1 MSLSMFSSASHPAQV
16 SLGMQRPRAFR
27 QSRLLIVGCG
37 DVGQRVLREL
47 GGRLRVRVLT
57 SSPGRVGDLR
67 QSGVTP
73 LVGSLDVPASLAR
86 LAGLASRVLHLAP
99 PPGIGAKD
107 PRTAALLQALARRG
121 ALRSL
126 VYGSTTGVY
135 GDAGGAFFGETRP
148 VAPQSDR
155 ARRRVDAEQRLR
167 AFGRR
172 QALVQGT
179 AVGILRI
186 PGIYAVGR
194 EGGDPR
200 DRVRRGSPVLVH
212 EHDVYTNHIHADD
225 LARACLLALWRVR
238 PQRVLHVCDDTQHLM
253 GDHFDRVADLSGL
266 PRPPRLARDELR
278 AQVSPMQW
286 SFLCES
292 RRLSNVRMKHE
303 LGLVLRH
310 PGLSLAPSPLDMGA
324 TPIG

>member
-1 MSLSMFSSASHPAQV
+1 
-16 SLGMQRPRAFR
+16 MQRPRAFR
-27 QSRLLIVGCG
+27 RSRLLIVGCG

-57 SSPGRVGDLR
+57 SSPERVPVLR
-67 QSGVTP
+67 QLGVTP
-73 LVGSLDVPASLAR
+73 LVGSLDAPASLAR

-99 PPGIGAKD
+99 PPGSGSRD
-107 PRTAALLQALARRG
+107 GRTAALLQALARRG
-121 ALRSL
+121 GLRSL

-135 GDAGGAFFGETRP
+135 GDAGGAFFDEIRA

-167 AFGRR
+167 AFGCR
-172 QALVQGT
+172 QALAQGA

-200 DRVRRGSPVLVH
+200 ERVRRGSPVLAR
-212 EHDVYTNHIHADD
+212 EHDVFTNHIHADD

-238 PQRVLHVCDDTQHLM
+238 PQRVLHVCDDTQRLM
-253 GDHFDRVADLSGL
+253 GDHFDLVADLSGL
-266 PRPPRLARDELR
+266 QRPPRLSRDEMR